1 MDDESTPATLNVA
14 AIQERLRAFTAE
26 REWEPFHSP
35 KNLAMA
41 LTAETGELLEVFQWL
56 TEAESRSLSDADRI
70 RAQEELADVLIYL
83 LRLADV
89 LGIDLSDAVDT
100 KIEQNES
107 KYPVSV
113 SKGDATKASRRD
125 EA

>member
-1 MDDESTPATLNVA
+1 MEPTLNVA
-14 AIQERLRAFTAE
+14 EIQNRLRVFTAE
-26 REWEPFHSP
+26 RDWGQFHSP

-41 LTAETGELLEVFQWL
+41 LAAEAGELIEVFQWL
-56 TEAESRSLSDADRI
+56 TDTQSRSLSEADQA

-89 LGIDLSDAVDT
+89 LGVDLSDAVDT
-100 KIEQNES
+100 KIEQNAA

-113 SKGDATKASRRD
+113 SKGDATKASRRV
-125 EA
+125 ES